1 MYSDEEEEEEEEE
14 EAEEEFAEVKYW
26 KKNSNMDSQ
35 INVQMIN
42 QANLKRELKES
53 YDVAR
58 FQLSLIG
65 CVLHW

>member
-42 QANLKRELKES
+42 QANLKRN
-53 YDVAR
+53 
-58 FQLSLIG
+58 
-65 CVLHW
+65 